1 MKTAVEYLL
10 HMYAL
15 QGAIYQYDIDKAIEM
30 EKEQYLKMSPY
41 DLDELANECS
51 IDWYGE
57 VMDGA
62 CGIYKEGFQKALELL
77 TIKSEQYYNQTFSNS
92 PEIPASSKQ
101 TDQ

>member
-1 MKTAVEYLL
+1 
-10 HMYAL
+10 
-15 QGAIYQYDIDKAIEM
+15 
-30 EKEQYLKMSPY
+30 
-41 DLDELANECS
+41 
-51 IDWYGE
+51 
-57 VMDGA
+57 MDGA